1 MPIDSNVA
9 RATGVLR
16 GMVLRIQGIDLSG
29 DPSKGDPANFLP
41 ALARARTLGL
51 KLAVHLA
58 ELDRPEDT
66 DALLRARQ
74 VQPHALPN
82 WSRGFANHVMH
93 CVGWWPPCTC

>member
-1 MPIDSNVA
+1 MRLVFGVA
-9 RATGVLR
+9 
-16 GMVLRIQGIDLSG
+16 LRIQGIDLSG

-66 DALLRARQ
+66 DALLGARQ

-82 WSRGFANHVMH
+82 WSRGFE
-93 CVGWWPPCTC
+93 PCHALCRLVATLHLLKDCGVAI